1 MSVGNEVFRA
11 KGTIVKERNYLDVF
25 KYERLTENLLPPLQV
40 GEKVT
45 LASLSFE
52 ECKTTVGAVRGLNR
66 RRRSCYPSRS

>member
-25 KYERLTENLLPPLQV
+25 KYERLTENLLPPLRV
-40 GEKVT
+40 GEKVA

-52 ECKTTVGAVRGLNR
+52 EGKTTVGAVRGLNR
-66 RRRSCYPSRS
+66 RRPSCYPSRS

>member
-52 ECKTTVGAVRGLNR
+52 EGKTTVGAVRGLNR
-66 RRRSCYPSRS
+66 RRRSCCPSRS

>member
-11 KGTIVKERNYLDVF
+11 TGTIVKERNYLDVF

-52 ECKTTVGAVRGLNR
+52 EGKTTVGAVRGLNR

>member
-40 GEKVT
+40 GERVA

-52 ECKTTVGAVRGLNR
+52 EGKTTVGVR
-66 RRRSCYPSRS
+66 